1 LQALAAVLGG
11 TQSLHTNSRD
21 EALSL
26 PTDTSATLALRTQ
39 QIIAFESGVTNTV
52 DPLAGSYYVEKLTGE
67 IEQGAEEY
75 LRKIDAM
82 GGVER
87 AIEVGYM
94 QREIQQAAYEYQERI
109 ESGEQVVVGVNRY
122 SVNEA
127 TSIPI
132 LRIDPEIERLQVER
146 LRKVRA
152 GRDNARAQAA
162 LKEVEA
168 TARTDANLMPV
179 ILNAVKAYATVGEIA
194 DGLRRV
200 FGEYRESVVI

>member
-1 LQALAAVLGG
+1 
-11 TQSLHTNSRD
+11 
-21 EALSL
+21 
-26 PTDTSATLALRTQ
+26 
-39 QIIAFESGVTNTV
+39 
-52 DPLAGSYYVEKLTGE
+52 
-67 IEQGAEEY
+67 
-75 LRKIDAM
+75 M
-82 GGVER
+82 
-87 AIEVGYM
+87 
-94 QREIQQAAYEYQERI
+94 
-109 ESGEQVVVGVNRY
+109 VGVNRY

-146 LRKVRA
+146 LRKLRA

-194 DGLRRV
+194 DGLRLV